1 MNIIYRVRGGRNSAG
16 KKEGEGTNPYMNED
30 RYAGV
35 WKNNIR
41 EGKGTMYFASG
52 AKFEGAWANNAM
64 HCAGIR
70 YLLMGSAV
78 LGVEIQ

>member
-52 AKFEGAWANNAM
+52 GQ
-64 HCAGIR
+64 
-70 YLLMGSAV
+70 V
-78 LGVEIQ
+78 